1 MRATGDAPVTAAN
14 AGSAPV
20 VHLGVIDER
29 ICAQVGSRPT
39 LAGHGKALAPATRA
53 FGSAEARRGGIHRAF
68 ASANTTLT
76 RQIEGGGREG
86 RC

>member
-1 MRATGDAPVTAAN
+1 MRATGDAPITAAD

-20 VHLGVIDER
+20 VHLAVVD
-29 ICAQVGSRPT
+29 VSPGSDIGSSPA
-39 LAGHGKALAPATRA
+39 LAGHGKALAPAAGT
-53 FGSAEARRGGIHRAF
+53 FGSAKAGRGGIHRAF
-68 ASANTTLT
+68 AGADTTLT